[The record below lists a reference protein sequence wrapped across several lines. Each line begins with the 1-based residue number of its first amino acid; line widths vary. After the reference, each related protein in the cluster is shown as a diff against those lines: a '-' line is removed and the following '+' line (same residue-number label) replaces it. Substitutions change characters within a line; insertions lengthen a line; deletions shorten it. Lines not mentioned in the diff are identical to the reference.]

1 MDFHV
6 LASDWSGS
14 DEFELDGEVFQISV
28 AKTPFGIFGRCV
40 KYWNEAKAN
49 SLEEVIEGLKKGLQ
63 PLLDRQR
70 AIGQALGMQGRCTEE
85 VRKLSRSQLVRL
97 LYCRDRDAAAEA
109 QKEIEKQASSGLFT
123 EALIHILDDRTHPLR
138 RIAQWCVLDMFED
151 LPAFCRS
158 PEDEVKAVAAI
169 RDLVWSAN
177 DDYARTI
184 YKAGVVLGGHVCSD
198 QSAEALLACMFAPSR
213 VGRRSAM
220 HAVFHLAEWMPEKRD
235 LIVEQLTKASKND
248 SEPLLRTFAA
258 CMARDIETKAPEHV
272 TEPMFP
278 EEAD

>member
-1 MDFHV
+1 M
-6 LASDWSGS
+6 
-14 DEFELDGEVFQISV
+14 
-28 AKTPFGIFGRCV
+28 
-40 KYWNEAKAN
+40 
-49 SLEEVIEGLKKGLQ
+49 
-63 PLLDRQR
+63 
-70 AIGQALGMQGRCTEE
+70 
-85 VRKLSRSQLVRL
+85 
-97 LYCRDRDAAAEA
+97 
-109 QKEIEKQASSGLFT
+109 FT
-123 EALIHILDDRTHPLR
+123 DALIHILDDRTHPLR

-158 PEDEVKAVAAI
+158 PEDEVKAVAGI

-184 YKAGVVLGGHVCSD
+184 YKAGVVLGGHVCSE

-235 LIVEQLTKASKND
+235 EIVGKLKMASKND

-258 CMARDIETKAPEHV
+258 CMARDIESKAPEHV
-272 TEPMFP
+272 TELDVPRGGGLMIAAVIFAAVASLP
-278 EEAD
+278 ELEDVLVQDKLKGVIPGVCVLDAQGELIYERGGFSRVIPASNQKIMTAAYVLHELGPDAVIETRFWKTDDGVIVDAPGDPTITLDELLAVREELEIQDRAKV